1 MMTGLRAV
9 IAIVAA
15 VPFGIA
21 YADAYAA
28 DGPVPA
34 TLCELVKQPER
45 FDGKIV
51 GVRGLVKFGFE
62 VFALSA
68 DDCDGRKLDGVWL
81 EYGKGPKKQP
91 TIWCCGDLTPRD
103 EPALWKNADFRA
115 FHRYLV
121 AQKRTKGCYEGEC
134 LLYSVTATL
143 TGRFE
148 AVKTEPC
155 PGDRESH
162 CCPGGGF
169 GHLGFFCGRLVIQS
183 VSDVVAKPVDR

>member
-9 IAIVAA
+9 VAIVAA

-21 YADAYAA
+21 YADADAA
-28 DGPVPA
+28 GGPVPT
-34 TLCELVKQPER
+34 TLCELVQQPGS
-45 FDGKIV
+45 FNGKMV
-51 GVRGLVKFGFE
+51 SVRGLVEIAFE
-62 VFALSA
+62 DFELRGE
-68 DDCDGRKLDGVWL
+68 DCDGRKLDGVWL

-91 TIWCCGDLTPRD
+91 TTWCCGDLTPRD
-103 EPALWKNADFRA
+103 EPALRKNADFRA

-134 LLYSVTATL
+134 LLYSVTVTL

-155 PGDRESH
+155 AGDRASH

-183 VSDVVAKPVDR
+183 VSDVVAKPVAR